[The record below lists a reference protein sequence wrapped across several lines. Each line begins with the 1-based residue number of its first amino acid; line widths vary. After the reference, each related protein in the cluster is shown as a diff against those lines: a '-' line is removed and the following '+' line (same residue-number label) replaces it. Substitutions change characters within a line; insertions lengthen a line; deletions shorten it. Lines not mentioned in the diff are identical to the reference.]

1 MSRTQTPKGTEETV
15 RHNKRKRKT
24 EAISTQ
30 RLIRVIKDVKSNT
43 RNKRVSK

>member
-15 RHNKRKRKT
+15 RHKQKRKT